1 MNIREAKA
9 IADDLVS
16 MMSPHCHRIE
26 IAGSIRRAR
35 QDVKDIEIC
44 AIPKWGARPGSGL
57 TLFGEA
63 TERVNLLHEWATT
76 EADESGALRDYIR
89 WIKPGTQHVLPWP
102 PKPEGKYWR
111 ALVGG
116 RIKLDLFL
124 ATRDNWGVILAI
136 RTGSAEFSQAL
147 MTYAKHKTCYHVEGG
162 HLRDRQGTALET
174 PEERDVFDAL
184 GLDWVE
190 PHERS
195 GRHMVTKG
203 GRPQFKPAQQEQE
216 YFYA

>member
-1 MNIREAKA
+1 MHVREAKA

-35 QDVKDIEIC
+35 QDVKDIELV
-44 AIPKWGARPGSGL
+44 AIPKWEVRPGNDL
-57 TLFGEA
+57 PLFGGEP
-63 TERVNLLHEWATT
+63 ERVNLLHEWAELVTRP
-76 EADESGALRDYIR
+76 EGGLHDYVR
-89 WIKPGTQHVLPWP
+89 WIKPGIHLVLPWP

-111 ALVGG
+111 ALVGR

-124 ATRDNWGVILAI
+124 ATRDNWGIILAI
-136 RTGSAEFSQAL
+136 RTRSAEFSQAL

-174 PEERDVFDAL
+174 SEERDVFDAL

-190 PHERS
+190 PS
-195 GRHMVTKG
+195 NLLCVTA
-203 GRPQFKPAQQEQE
+203 RAQQMSSGPQPV
-216 YFYA
+216 ARWHRRPR